1 MKRISIILST
11 MLCMALVSCS
21 PTNETY
27 KFLDEEHKSFYING
41 VSAVNGHKAVIN
53 SLENIGFQMGEIH
66 EVNLS
71 IFGQGIT
78 YYTILTSTRPFT
90 RDEFDLLTNGLFVDL
105 PSGDA
110 ILHEVNNFGCR
121 VYLSWYGS
129 GVVEKATIQ
138 ISRTFIEPDAIE
150 VNKRLASLFPFSRI
164 GNSASG
170 YLIYY
175 TDCGVEVFYTND
187 YFISIEKKLKKSK

>member
-1 MKRISIILST
+1 MKHISFIIFSIFL
-11 MLCMALVSCS
+11 LFVSCS
-21 PTNETY
+21 SGTESY
-27 KFLDEEHKSFYING
+27 KFLDEEHKSFYVNG
-41 VSAVNGHKAVIN
+41 ISAVNGHKAVIN
-53 SLENIGFQMGEIH
+53 SLENIGFQMGEVN

-90 RDEFDLLTNGLFVDL
+90 REEFDLLTNGLFVNL

-138 ISRTFIEPDAIE
+138 ISRTSIEPDAIE

-175 TDCGVEVFYTND
+175 TDYGVEVFYTND
-187 YFISIEKKLKKSK
+187 YFISIEKKLKAHK